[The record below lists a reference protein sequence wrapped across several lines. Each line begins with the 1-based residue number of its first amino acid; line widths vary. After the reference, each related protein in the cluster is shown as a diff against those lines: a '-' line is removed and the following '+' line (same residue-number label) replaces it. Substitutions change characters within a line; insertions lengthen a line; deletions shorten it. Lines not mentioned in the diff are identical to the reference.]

1 MLLYSGMPP
10 FLGLA
15 TVPIAFGI
23 VFAELD
29 PLFAILQSQY
39 ITNLIPLNFKASLSY
54 SLVKGLRFTG
64 LAIGLT
70 EYGQLLITSNF
81 IVMVLPSML
90 KLCLDITFEIWNE
103 LLILPNNLTPRDC
116 ISTVRKLDQA
126 SILCSISSRAIG
138 VLATS
143 AISVGAVFLIMA
155 SFVQI
160 RVGDQLPLILHNFIL
175 PNFSL
180 SIVFLVLLS
189 IKLSSGV
196 GNVSRNI
203 LSELRN
209 RCRGY
214 AKRNYLSKVVSSR
227 RPIAYSIQW
236 FGHSSFFRIELSLQF
251 DYFYRVVD
259 LLVTALIAYPI

>member
-1 MLLYSGMPP
+1 MPP

-29 PLFAILQSQY
+29 PLFAILQSQS
-39 ITNLIPLNFKASLSY
+39 ITATTNLIPLSY
-54 SLVKGLRFTG
+54 LVKALRFTG

-81 IVMVLPSML
+81 IVMVVPSML

-116 ISTVRKLDQA
+116 ISTVRKHDQA

-196 GNVSRNI
+196 GNVSSDI

-209 RCRGY
+209 RSRGY

-236 FGHSSFFRIELSLQF
+236 FGHSFFRIELSLQF

>member
-1 MLLYSGMPP
+1 MPP

-29 PLFAILQSQY
+29 PLFAILQSQS

-81 IVMVLPSML
+81 IVMVVPSML
-90 KLCLDITFEIWNE
+90 KLCLDITFEIWND
-103 LLILPNNLTPRDC
+103 LFLPNNFHRQISPRDC
-116 ISTVRKLDQA
+116 ISTVRKHDQA

-160 RVGDQLPLILHNFIL
+160 RVADQLPLILHNFIL

-196 GNVSRNI
+196 GNVSSDI

-209 RCRGY
+209 RSRGY

-236 FGHSSFFRIELSLQF
+236 FGHSFFRIELSLQF